1 MQRGWEKG
9 IKSLN
14 SMESKKG
21 GEEEQRMHSTG
32 HTSLPRSA
40 GGRWPRLIFFGFA
53 HDLMFWARKW
63 SDRPHILMS
72 SHLTPDYAE
81 MAKENRHWSVEAQPL
96 EQDCSKVQ
104 AGSPSPGNQPP
115 TEVRFWFIPRDRHLL
130 LKHELGSCGCA
141 TKRLIPKCTCLTYLP
156 AIHPSPE
163 PPGSIHMPPGMTE
176 VLREPGSSS
185 SSGLGKN
192 MGTSPREGNLVH
204 HTSSFVEYVALEVIY
219 CLFKADKAVSKLKG
233 VESTGCWT
241 LENTNKEKTGDG
253 KNWP

>member
-81 MAKENRHWSVEAQPL
+81 MTKENRHWSVEAQPL

-104 AGSPSPGNQPP
+104 AGSPSPGYQPP
-115 TEVRFWFIPRDRHLL
+115 TEVRFWFIPRPASAAETRAWLMWLCYQEANTQVHPSHLFTSYPPKPRASRQHSYAPWDDRGPSRARFLL
-130 LKHELGSCGCA
+130 LFRPGKGYGNISKGRESGAPHVILCGVC
-141 TKRLIPKCTCLTYLP
+141 
-156 AIHPSPE
+156 
-163 PPGSIHMPPGMTE
+163 
-176 VLREPGSSS
+176 
-185 SSGLGKN
+185 
-192 MGTSPREGNLVH
+192 GTGGNLL
-204 HTSSFVEYVALEVIY
+204 SLQ
-219 CLFKADKAVSKLKG
+219 G
-233 VESTGCWT
+233 RQGCV
-241 LENTNKEKTGDG
+241 
-253 KNWP
+253 